1 MLEPSV
7 ILPQCNS
14 VNVKMKKQRISK
26 VLPEHKQILDNLETK
41 RISLELKIKNV
52 NQRRAQPKHGHIVK
66 KTVPILV
73 PIQPNQKVNNTNAI
87 KQPVKFVRIEKLPW
101 LDDRLTENVRQWGVR
116 TKIDV
121 DKVKAL
127 AAQLRRPKKKPT
139 TNIRMNPEEPARATS
154 Q

>member
-1 MLEPSV
+1 
-7 ILPQCNS
+7 
-14 VNVKMKKQRISK
+14 MKKQRISK

-66 KTVPILV
+66 KTVPE
-73 PIQPNQKVNNTNAI
+73 
-87 KQPVKFVRIEKLPW
+87 QPVKFVRIEKLPW